1 MANNDDD
8 IKVGINI
15 VQPTEEKLT
24 LLGSLKLKVPNKV
37 RGAKQNK
44 KETAKKGVE
53 KATKTAKT
61 KATKPKVKE
70 NKDNAEIEID
80 I

>member
-1 MANNDDD
+1 MSNNVTNNNGDD

-37 RGAKQNK
+37 KGAKQNDK
-44 KETAKKGVE
+44 KKTTKP
-53 KATKTAKT
+53 KATKTTKT
-61 KATKPKVKE
+61 TKPKGNE
-70 NKDNAEIEID
+70 NNKEIEKD